1 MPLEKISRRTLG
13 AAIAAAVL
21 ALAGCGGEEKPQGAA
36 PQASADAQ
44 KTLIPIG
51 IVQLVEHDALD
62 AAVRGIIDG
71 LAERGYKE
79 GERITID
86 RQNAQ
91 ADQSNLHNI
100 GTRFASAGNKV
111 IFAVATPAAQAM
123 ATAAKDIPIV
133 GTAITD
139 FVSAKLVKSDDAPGG
154 NVTGVSDMGPIEKQ
168 FELLAK
174 LVPNMKTVGTIY
186 NSSEVNSAV
195 QVKLLKDAAAA
206 AGVEVL
212 EATVSSVNDIQQ
224 AATSLKGKVDALY
237 LPTDNVI
244 ASAVPVLAKIVDPA
258 KIPTVAGEVGM
269 VRNGCLASVSVDYY
283 TLGKMTG
290 EMGADILDGK
300 STPAKMPI
308 RRQLDGELV
317 INMKTA
323 KAIGITIPED
333 LLSKATKFE

>member
-1 MPLEKISRRTLG
+1 MTLEKISRRTLG

-139 FVSAKLVKSDDAPGG
+139 FVSAKLVKR
-154 NVTGVSDMGPIEKQ
+154 
-168 FELLAK
+168 FEIP
-174 LVPNMKTVGTIY
+174 V
-186 NSSEVNSAV
+186 
-195 QVKLLKDAAAA
+195 
-206 AGVEVL
+206 
-212 EATVSSVNDIQQ
+212 
-224 AATSLKGKVDALY
+224 
-237 LPTDNVI
+237 VI
-244 ASAVPVLAKIVDPA
+244 FMHL
-258 KIPTVAGEVGM
+258 
-269 VRNGCLASVSVDYY
+269 
-283 TLGKMTG
+283 
-290 EMGADILDGK
+290 
-300 STPAKMPI
+300 
-308 RRQLDGELV
+308 
-317 INMKTA
+317 
-323 KAIGITIPED
+323 
-333 LLSKATKFE
+333 